1 MKYRLRGDI
10 LRNMIKE
17 SHGNC
22 SNPRLYQL
30 SNWAL
35 RELAE
40 KNLIEADAVHEAIKT
55 AGIAMTLEKAMFQDR
70 AHDRY
75 VQPRICDLVDLVLA
89 LGREDAQLCVRKLR
103 KMAHALKEHV
113 QRRGVQ
119 AWATGYGTSD
129 LSNFSYS
136 FNALLRGAAT
146 AVHEGE
152 VEVLLVHMKKENLR
166 FFLEKATSSEFVG
179 ALYGQ
184 SNEYYDESFG
194 GCVRK
199 TEGSCV

>member
-1 MKYRLRGDI
+1 MKYKLRGDV
-10 LRNMIKE
+10 LRGMIKK

-40 KNLIEADAVHEAIKT
+40 KNPIEANAVHEAIKT
-55 AGIAMTLEKAMFQDR
+55 AGIAMNLEKAMFQDR
-70 AHDRY
+70 PHDRY

-89 LGREDAQLCVRKLR
+89 LGQEDAQLCVRKLR
-103 KMAHALKEHV
+103 RMAHALKEHV
-113 QRRGVQ
+113 NRRGVQ
-119 AWATGYGTSD
+119 AWATDIGTSD
-129 LSNFSYS
+129 LSNFSYA
-136 FNALLRGAAT
+136 FNTLLRGAAT

-152 VEVLLVHMKKENLR
+152 VDDLLVHMKKENLR
-166 FFLEKATSSEFVG
+166 FFLEKTTSSEFVG

-184 SNEYYDESFG
+184 SNEYYDEPCG

-199 TEGSCV
+199 IEGAYV